1 MMSWES
7 CFALLYFR
15 ENRFELS
22 FLVIGRC
29 RFWISLKGQGVPH
42 FLAGNFATDNE
53 NMVLCLSISL
63 FVTWS
68 FCGQIPK
75 SAIRVEP
82 SWVKPSEV
90 ESSCVELSWVK
101 LSRALMIL
109 SMSIQTKQNLTF
121 CHKGVVVC
129 NICVCIYLHQQQD
142 FTGSS
147 SSNFSSSRWL

>member
-82 SWVKPSEV
+82 SWVKLSEV
-90 ESSCVELSWVK
+90 ESSCDKLSWVK

-109 SMSIQTKQNLTF
+109 TIQTKQNLTF